1 VRTKDEELYVHTRAR
16 SRIVRERVQLGATL
30 RAVTAAVN
38 MAGTAA
44 AASAPDRYGTL
55 SLPFFLPGTTL
66 LNFILFP
73 RTVENV

>member
-1 VRTKDEELYVHTRAR
+1 
-16 SRIVRERVQLGATL
+16 VRERVQLGATL

-44 AASAPDRYGTL
+44 ASASDPDRYTL
-55 SLPFFLPGTTL
+55 SSFLPPGTIF